1 MTTRMRFD
9 DNERAFLLRQRG
21 IAEVVLAGL
30 EAMGIASL
38 QDLVSAG
45 ADELC
50 RRMHTTHG
58 RDVWGNRRRAL
69 QAAIETAIAQGLAS
83 PLAHPSSPA
92 SGRMFA
98 HC

>member
-1 MTTRMRFD
+1 MTARMRFD
-9 DNERAFLLRQRG
+9 HNERAFLLRQRG

-38 QDLVSAG
+38 QDLVSTG
-45 ADELC
+45 ADQLC
-50 RRMHTTHG
+50 TRMHTTHG

-69 QAAIETAIAQGLAS
+69 QAAIEAAIAKGLAS
-83 PLAHPSSPA
+83 PVAHPSSPA
-92 SGRMFA
+92 SGRVFA